1 MRRPRLTAALLPLVI
16 AASSAL
22 SGCISSAPIS
32 QQAAEEQICL
42 HHHEHSPEEQAR
54 CRLDP
59 GLRGDRPPD
68 MMPQQLPVRVK
79 GPGD

>member
-1 MRRPRLTAALLPLVI
+1 MRRLRLTAALLPLGAI
-16 AASSAL
+16 ASVSLTSCITEPVSA
-22 SGCISSAPIS
+22 
-32 QQAAEEQICL
+32 AAADQQICL

>member
-1 MRRPRLTAALLPLVI
+1 MRRLRLTAALLPLGVI
-16 AASSAL
+16 ASAAL
-22 SGCISSAPIS
+22 TGCATGPIS
-32 QQAAEEQICL
+32 DTAADQQICL
-42 HHHEHSPEEQAR
+42 HHFEHSPDEQAL